1 MIHTTNTGINLRRK
15 IDMHRVTISNKGVDV
30 FQRCVSDEELDI
42 IHDIYIKI
50 GKPYTS
56 MTIDTVEDPILNDY
70 GFKIL
75 M

>member
-1 MIHTTNTGINLRRK
+1 MENMNMR
-15 IDMHRVTISNKGVDV
+15 RVTISNKGVDV

-56 MTIDTVEDPILNDY
+56 MTIDTVEDPILLEENNV
-70 GFKIL
+70 
-75 M
+75 

>member
-1 MIHTTNTGINLRRK
+1 MENMNMR
-15 IDMHRVTISNKGVDV
+15 RVTISNKGVDV

-56 MTIDTVEDPILNDY
+56 MTIDTVEDPIN
-70 GFKIL
+70 I
-75 M
+75 